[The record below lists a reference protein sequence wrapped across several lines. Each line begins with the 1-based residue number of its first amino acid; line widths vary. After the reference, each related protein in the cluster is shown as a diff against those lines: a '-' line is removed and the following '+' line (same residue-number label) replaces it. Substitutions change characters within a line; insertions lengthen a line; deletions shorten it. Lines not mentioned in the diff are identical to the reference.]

1 MTKNILNPCY
11 ERLSSLKYSEE
22 NIAEL
27 FSILNEI
34 IDLLKSIEPDRIQNK
49 SLHFV
54 LLTKEREFKE
64 LEKADKKD
72 WKQNFEHAK
81 NCLYWDLNIYCYEYC
96 DS

>member
-11 ERLSSLKYSEE
+11 DRLSSLKYSEE

-27 FSILNEI
+27 FSILNKI

-49 SLHFV
+49 CLHFV
-54 LLTKEREFKE
+54 LLTKEREFEE
-64 LEKADKKD
+64 LKRADKNNL
-72 WKQNFEHAK
+72 KQNFENAK
-81 NCLYWDLNIYCYEYC
+81 SCLYWDLNIYCDEYC